1 MFSSFWI
8 TITQHVIRV
17 SFNKEIKRRKEQKRR
32 TFSYMTKSTHML
44 FHRLPRIYFFFYL
57 HIIKKIF
64 KRLTQSFLQKKNTIL
79 SGHTRKEAKCD
90 QYVSKI
96 PSIKKYNTVRCVF
109 PSFWITIT
117 IQDSFNKETQRS

>member
-1 MFSSFWI
+1 MDRDVFSSFWI
-8 TITQHVIRV
+8 KITQHVIRV

-57 HIIKKIF
+57 HVIKKSI
-64 KRLTQSFLQKKNTIL
+64 QKTYTE

-96 PSIKKYNTVRCVF
+96 PSIKKHNTVRCVF

-117 IQDSFNKETQRS
+117 IQDSFNKETQR